1 MITQSIRCLVLSA
14 LLASHCIAQSTNDFL
29 IPKKTAL
36 GSSEIYVS
44 PINDSVW
51 TIDSDGGI
59 DLVPISSFAAGSA
72 TSLATGRTI
81 GITGD
86 ITWTSPSFNGTSNV
100 TAAGTLANTAVTPG
114 SYTSANITVDAKG
127 RITAAANGS
136 GGAWGG
142 ITGTLSSQTDLQSA
156 LDSKL
161 GTSAAAA
168 AYQPL
173 DSDLTSI
180 AALTTTTFGRSLLA
194 LSNYPTFNQST
205 TGNAATATALATG
218 RTLAITGDLTWTS
231 PSFTGSGN
239 VTAAGTLANTA
250 VTPGSYTSA
259 NITVDAKGRITAA
272 ANGSGGGSTT
282 FGTTV
287 VAAGSTVT
295 DLSTFVKVGSS
306 FAQAAGVS
314 SGVGLLASNSTVPD
328 LTENVYYS
336 PRIRLSTVNCDN
348 SGGGVSY
355 IPERVNFD
363 FYARAISG
371 EGSSTQGTL
380 VLRGGKVGGT
390 ETTIASFQH
399 TGSATIPNLVCTN
412 LSATKLLVGGS
423 VPLNSESA
431 TILQMGDDGAGV
443 TGAMVLKSRDTTF
456 TNAGGSPLVVAGGTS
471 KGIGISGDVQTKTGV
486 SGLSPTVNNAYTTRE
501 YISARAKALTEST
514 ATTFVNLGL
523 GVGKYLGA
531 QLVCTVT
538 ANDGVNYQAKSDSLL
553 VNAVNKAGVVTTTIS
568 ATTNTTATSSGTL
581 TCTYT
586 AEANGNS
593 VDIKVNAVSSLAQ
606 TALTV
611 KFSMVEMASDHT
623 DVSISSSAVTPQ

>member
-1 MITQSIRCLVLSA
+1 MNRTLSYLALVTFLVTLAYTAARAADNDVVITQRTATGQEPIVLADPGVDRLIFWDESA
-14 LLASHCIAQSTNDFL
+14 NEWKYLT
-29 IPKKTAL
+29 L
-36 GSSEIYVS
+36 GSGLSIS
-44 PINDSVW
+44 GT
-51 TIDSDGGI
+51 TITSSGGGG
-59 DLVPISSFAAGSA
+59 SSAWADI
-72 TSLATGRTI
+72 TGKPTTLSGY
-81 GITGD
+81 GIT
-86 ITWTSPSFNGTSNV
+86 
-100 TAAGTLANTAVTPG
+100 
-114 SYTSANITVDAKG
+114 DA
-127 RITAAANGS
+127 
-136 GGAWGG
+136 
-142 ITGTLSSQTDLQSA
+142 
-156 LDSKL
+156 
-161 GTSAAAA
+161 
-168 AYQPL
+168 QPL

-180 AALTTTTFGRSLLA
+180 AAVSTTSFGRGLLA
-194 LSNYPTFNQST
+194 LSAYPTFNQST

-250 VTPGSYTSA
+250 VTPGSYTAA

-272 ANGSGGGSTT
+272 ANGSGGGGGSTT

-295 DLSTFVKVGSS
+295 DLSTFVTVGSS

-328 LTENVYYS
+328 LIENVYYS

-380 VLRGGKVGGT
+380 VLSGGKIGGT

-399 TGSATIPNLVCTN
+399 TGLATIPNLAATN

-423 VPLNSESA
+423 VPLSSESA
-431 TILQMGDDGAGV
+431 TILQMGDDGSGV

-486 SGLSPTVNNAYTTRE
+486 SGVSPNLNNAYTTRE

-538 ANDGVNYQAKSDSLL
+538 ANDGTDYQAKTDSLL
-553 VNAVNKAGVVTTTIS
+553 VNAVNKAGTVTLTIA
-568 ATTNTTATSSGTL
+568 ATPNTTATSSGTL

-586 AEANGNS
+586 AVANGNS
-593 VDIKVNAVSSLAQ
+593 VDIKVNAVSSLTQ

-611 KFSMVEMASDHT
+611 KFSLVEMASDHT

>member
-1 MITQSIRCLVLSA
+1 MISAITIRHLIPIIVLLTSA
-14 LLASHCIAQSTNDFL
+14 LHAQS
-29 IPKKTAL
+29 A
-36 GSSEIYVS
+36 G
-44 PINDSVW
+44 
-51 TIDSDGGI
+51 
-59 DLVPISSFAAGSA
+59 DLLFYK
-72 TSLATGRTI
+72 
-81 GITGD
+81 
-86 ITWTSPSFNGTSNV
+86 WNGTGLDKFYV
-100 TAAGTLANTAVTPG
+100 APGTNNLL
-114 SYTSANITVDAKG
+114 SI
-127 RITAAANGS
+127 NGS
-136 GGAWGG
+136 GA
-142 ITGTLSSQTDLQSA
+142 
-156 LDSKL
+156 L
-161 GTSAAAA
+161 GTSAAST
-168 AYQPL
+168 YQPL

-180 AALTTTTFGRSLLA
+180 AALTTTTFGRGLLTASALTAAGLGLTNGAAIDTLGANGSAYYLARGNHTGTQAWSTLTSTPTTLSGYGIADAQPLDSDLTSIAAVSTTSFGRGLLA
-194 LSNYPTFNQST
+194 LSAYPTFNQST

-250 VTPGSYTSA
+250 VTPGSYTAA

-272 ANGSGGGSTT
+272 ANGSGGGGSTT

-328 LTENVYYS
+328 LIENIYYS

-363 FYARAISG
+363 FYAWATSS
-371 EGSSTQGTL
+371 EGSSTEGTL

-399 TGSATIPNLVCTN
+399 TGSAFIPNLACTN
-412 LSATKLLVGGS
+412 LLATKLLVGGS

-443 TGAMVLKSRDTTF
+443 TGAMVLKSRDTNF

-523 GVGKYLGA
+523 ASAKYLGA

-593 VDIKVNAVSSLAQ
+593 VDIKVNAVSSLTQ

-611 KFSMVEMASDHT
+611 KFSLVEMASDHT